1 MSVPEKQA
9 AAAPPRDR
17 LPDRG
22 TFREVDD
29 SLYVQVGDS
38 LEDSDDEY
46 DDSQSAALLC
56 ASPEHVAMKNL
67 EAQQNRQTQV
77 IS

>member
-1 MSVPEKQA
+1 MPVPEKQA
-9 AAAPPRDR
+9 VAAHAGDG

-22 TFREVDD
+22 TFKEVDY

-38 LEDSDDEY
+38 PEDSDDE
-46 DDSQSAALLC
+46 DDDCQSAALFC

-67 EAQQNRQTQV
+67 EVQQNRQTQV